1 MKYLSD
7 RIEFNFS
14 ITGTTLPS
22 NGAYKYELYT
32 YDSVMSE
39 EVLAFVGNF
48 YYNGKRNIT
57 FDLTDII
64 RSLKS
69 NLSKDYF
76 TNSTNYASITSM
88 LISRFKVK
96 VYFTSNSPIESNWEF
111 VAMAYRYPNYI
122 NTNNFNNGNGIFFDV
137 TTQTNNYSIALQGI
151 VNTGSTLSL
160 IPHYPLKDTSV
171 YKFAQS
177 FLFGANEQS
186 ILVSVGGGVY
196 SDEFNINASYE
207 DGTACI
213 LRINYML
220 DFRLSQNWGSNDIW
234 LTEEGRGADI
244 AIFDNCYKR
253 YYLFWQDRFG
263 GYQSQAFNDY
273 ATFSEAF
280 EVTETQNYQN
290 ERKKSFIQIQPKW
303 KLNSGWIDETV
314 YPLYESIF
322 VSPILLLYD
331 AYEDRLHE
339 VIVKADYTE
348 KTYRSEK
355 KLLNMNLELEAITK
369 QDIVY

>member
-14 ITGTTLPS
+14 ITGSTLPS
-22 NGAYKYELYT
+22 NGTYKYELYT
-32 YDSVMSE
+32 YDSHADEAS
-39 EVLAFVGNF
+39 LSFVGNF

-69 NLSKDYF
+69 NLNKAYF
-76 TNSTNYASITSM
+76 LNDNIYASITTM

-96 VYFTSNSPIESNWEF
+96 VYFTTNNPIESLWEF

-122 NTNNFNNGNGIFFDV
+122 NTNNFSNGNGIFFDV
-137 TTQTNNYSIALQGI
+137 TTQTNNYSVALQGI

-160 IPHYPLKDTSV
+160 VPHYPLKETGV

-177 FLFGANEQS
+177 FLFGTYKQQIELS
-186 ILVSVGGGVY
+186 IEGGTYGEDVIVE
-196 SDEFNINASYE
+196 SSYE
-207 DGTACI
+207 DGTAFI
-213 LRINYML
+213 VPINEMIVWEYLPYAL
-220 DFRLSQNWGSNDIW
+220 DKDLHVTMDNGI
-234 LTEEGRGADI
+234 EI
-244 AIFDNCYKR
+244 AIFDACYKR

-263 GYQSQAFNDY
+263 GYQSQAFNDHT
-273 ATFSEAF
+273 TFSERF

-339 VIVKADYTE
+339 VMVKADYTE
-348 KTYRSEK
+348 KTYKSEK